1 VKINSISHGDVVLMI
16 TNLYIDLNGTSLHDI
31 EKLGLNYLIL
41 ARTNENNS

>member
-1 VKINSISHGDVVLMI
+1 MI

-41 ARTNENNS
+41 ARTNENNSWIVYIFLTNPF